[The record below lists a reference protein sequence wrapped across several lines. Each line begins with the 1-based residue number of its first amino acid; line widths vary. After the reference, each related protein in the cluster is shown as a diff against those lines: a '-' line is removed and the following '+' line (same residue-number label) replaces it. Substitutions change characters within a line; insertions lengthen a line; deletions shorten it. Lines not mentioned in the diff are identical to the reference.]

1 MGTRDGARFH
11 LATEHGVVRING
23 VDQHELI
30 RRLIGVADPEFR
42 DDLAAD
48 AWAYFRVRV

>member
-1 MGTRDGARFH
+1 M
-11 LATEHGVVRING
+11 VRING

-42 DDLAAD
+42 DDLAA
-48 AWAYFRVRV
+48 AAFAHFRVRV